1 VKKFGSEFWLGIR
14 SYYDAALFI
23 AKHRLWLYF
32 IVPAALSVG
41 LYFLGSYYNQVAE
54 EIPVVAG
61 DMRELMMVLLEKYVF
76 KLLYYLFH
84 ESTKYMV
91 VMLLSPVLAV
101 LSEKVE
107 ELLTGNT
114 YPFVWKYYIND
125 VKRGIRIS
133 VTSLVQEYMYFII
146 WLIIAFF
153 IPPLQYF
160 TPAIALI
167 IGFYFYGFG
176 FMDYINERRRLDISQ
191 SVFFSRRHLGLALGL
206 GIVYSFMFM
215 IPYAGV
221 VISPVLAITGATLA
235 MAGIVD
241 LSDNRYAKR
250 RKDTSTGTAV

>member
-1 VKKFGSEFWLGIR
+1 MKKFGSEFWLGIR
-14 SYYDAALFI
+14 CYYDAALFI

-54 EIPVVAG
+54 DIPVVAG

-91 VMLLSPVLAV
+91 VMLLSPVLAM

-114 YPFVWKYYIND
+114 YPFVWKFYFND

-153 IPPLQYF
+153 IPPLQYI

-250 RKDTSTGTAV
+250 RKDTSTGTTV